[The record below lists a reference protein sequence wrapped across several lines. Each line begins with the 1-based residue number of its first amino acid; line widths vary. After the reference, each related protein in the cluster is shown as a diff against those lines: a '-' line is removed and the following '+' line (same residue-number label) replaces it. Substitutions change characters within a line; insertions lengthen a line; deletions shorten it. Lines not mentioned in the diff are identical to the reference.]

1 VKIRLVILSAL
12 GAALAAASPAA
23 AAPPAGGGPVRM
35 NELQVIGTHNSYK
48 REISEAEQ
56 AVYEAAINAPGDYDQ
71 FLAYSHAPI
80 GQQLDGQQVRGL
92 ELDLF
97 PDPQGGLY
105 DQPLVRQAVGGGPLT
120 DPAWQQPGIKVLHIV
135 DVDYQT
141 TCVRFVT
148 CLEQVRDWSAAN
160 PRHVPLLIMLEL
172 KQSDSRVVQAGGVVA
187 PPWDGAALD
196 GLDAEIRSVFGDGRL
211 ITPDDVRRPELSLEQ
226 SVLRHGWPT
235 LRRSRGKVAFL
246 LDNDPGP
253 IRDAYRAGRPNLEG
267 RVLFT
272 NSRRG
277 LPDAAFIKRNEPRD
291 ANTGQIQELVRAGY
305 LVRTRS
311 DVPLTTIH
319 SGDMVQLQS
328 ALDSGA
334 QLVSTD
340 FPVPGMAARY
350 GSDFVARLPTG
361 GVARC
366 NPVNARRNC
375 RDARLEPLTRSG
387 RGARSRGG

>member
-1 VKIRLVILSAL
+1 MKLRLVIITAL
-12 GAALAAASPAA
+12 GAVLSAGTAA
-23 AAPPAGGGPVRM
+23 AAPPAGHGPVRM
-35 NELQVIGTHNSYK
+35 NEQQVIGTHNSYK

-56 AVYEAAINAPGDYDQ
+56 SAYEAAINTPGDYDQ
-71 FLAYSHAPI
+71 FLAYSHAPLP
-80 GQQLDGQQVRGL
+80 QQLAGQQVRGL
-92 ELDLF
+92 EIDLF
-97 PDPQGGLY
+97 GDPRGGLY
-105 DQPLVRQAVGGGPLT
+105 AAPLVRQAVGAGPLT
-120 DPAWQQPGIKVLHIV
+120 DPAWRAPGIKVLHIA
-135 DVDYQT
+135 DVDYET

-148 CLEQVRDWSAAN
+148 CLEQVREWSAAN
-160 PRHVPLLIMLEL
+160 PEHVPLLIMLEL
-172 KQSDSRVVQAGGVVA
+172 KRSDSRVVAAGGVVA

-196 GLDAEIRSVFGDGRL
+196 GLDAEIRSVFGEEQL
-211 ITPDDVRRPELSLEQ
+211 ITPEDVRRPGLSLEQ
-226 SVLRHGWPT
+226 SVLRYGWPT
-235 LRRSRGKVAFL
+235 LANSRGRVAFL

-277 LPDAAFIKRNEPRD
+277 FPDAAFIKRNEPRG
-291 ANTGQIQELVRAGY
+291 ANTAEIQELVRAGY

-311 DVPLTTIH
+311 DVPLTTVL
-319 SGDMVQLQS
+319 SDDTTQLQA

-366 NPVNARRNC
+366 NPVNARATC
-375 RDARLEPLTRSG
+375 RDGRLEP
-387 RGARSRGG
+387 AH

>member
-1 VKIRLVILSAL
+1 
-12 GAALAAASPAA
+12 
-23 AAPPAGGGPVRM
+23 VRM
-35 NELQVIGTHNSYK
+35 NELQIIGTHNSYK
-48 REISEAEQ
+48 REISEEEQ
-56 AVYEAAINAPGDYDQ
+56 AVYEEAIDTPGDYDR

-80 GQQLDGQQVRGL
+80 GQQFAGQDVRGL
-92 ELDLF
+92 ELDLL

-105 DQPLVRQAVGGGPLT
+105 DEPLVRQAVGAGPLT
-120 DPAWQQPGIKVLHIV
+120 DPAWQQPGIKVLHVV

-172 KQSDSRVVQAGGVVA
+172 KQSDGRVVEAGGVVA

-196 GLDAEIRSVFGDGRL
+196 ALDAEIRSVFGDDRL
-211 ITPDDVRRPELSLEQ
+211 ITPDDVRRPGLTLER
-226 SVLRHGWPT
+226 SVTRHGWPT
-235 LRRSRGKVAFL
+235 LKRSRGKVAFL

-277 LPDAAFIKRNEPRD
+277 FPDAAFIKRNEPRD
-291 ANTGQIQELVRAGY
+291 ANTAQIQELVRAGY

-311 DVPLTTIH
+311 DVPLTTILE
-319 SGDMVQLQS
+319 GDVGQLQA
-328 ALDSGA
+328 ALESGA
-334 QLVSTD
+334 QIVSTD

-350 GSDFVARLPTG
+350 GSDFVAQLPGG

-366 NPVNARRNC
+366 NPVNAGRRC
-375 RDARLEPLTRSG
+375 RDSELEPASRYFV
-387 RGARSRGG
+387 RGARSRAG